1 MRYRSCK
8 DSFCDWLFT
17 SAFFYGHQQLKT
29 LRLYQSIGYQKE
41 NVNKIE
47 RCFFLC
53 QLRKEQAANCFNRD
67 GHILSIFHLLWAIHR
82 DTHPFSLSLSLSLS
96 FLLKEPDETRWWRD
110 WPEFGTGDTHSLR
123 VEQWRGDKGTL
134 SLRGKR
140 DPQSAHEWMWSS
152 FTLLLLVHKL
162 SRLLIALALGSGGH
176 HRASFLCR
184 LGRFSAF
191 FFPLSRSHNG
201 LVKVLK
207 WD

>member
-82 DTHPFSLSLSLSLS
+82 DTHPFSLSLSLSPSLS
-96 FLLKEPDETRWWRD
+96 CLKNQMRRDDDETGRNLAQATR
-110 WPEFGTGDTHSLR
+110 THCVSSSGG
-123 VEQWRGDKGTL
+123 EIKGL
-134 SLRGKR
+134 SLYVARGTR
-140 DPQSAHEWMWSS
+140 SLHTSECEVPSRFFCS
-152 FTLLLLVHKL
+152 FTNFH
-162 SRLLIALALGSGGH
+162 AY
-176 HRASFLCR
+176 
-184 LGRFSAF
+184 
-191 FFPLSRSHNG
+191 
-201 LVKVLK
+201 
-207 WD
+207 